1 MPAKRT
7 RVNALEIATTSK
19 RPRVAARHR
28 GTASQPVLVDTRPF
42 SPSPPPPPLSPR
54 QALVAAPQAPNFEAT
69 LRESRAEETIIP
81 PPEGSEHATV
91 AASGAASEAVDEGFV
106 WVEDKYDGF
115 NWSRYPKHC
124 KPPTSL
130 SNRASWVYSHGYR
143 IALRSNVA
151 KVTWICHYCY
161 KHKFTTVGR
170 GIHDVSQSPSAPARH
185 LGEDKKGHGLKPPS
199 KRTTVAPRKETLL
212 ERALQKGCSQAVA
225 NELTNFNIQE
235 FRLAAVTWLVENNL
249 PLSQFES
256 SSFRNMIQLASVEAE
271 RALWASHNSVSRY
284 VIRLYNYLLPKV
296 VASLSESMSKVH
308 ISFDGWTTK
317 GGKRGYLGIVAHYVD
332 SSGELRDLPIALPQL
347 TGAHTGE
354 AMAEVV
360 MAIFKQFEITV
371 GKLGY
376 FVLDNAHNNN
386 TTINTLALQMG
397 FSATERRLRCGP
409 HTLNLIGQMLLWG
422 EEKESYDNEETERVN
437 EAENMA
443 TWRGDGPLGV
453 LLAVI
458 NYIKTPQQYAL
469 FEKYQKLA
477 IRDQPVNAPTEQ
489 HKIKEPVKPV
499 VTRWNSYVSCFER
512 AVELQLAVNG
522 YANYHI
528 QKIETEDAYARSR
541 NNKLPAAP
549 DWMRS
554 DGINAHDWQ
563 VIAEYIDVLR
573 PLKQATKRLEGRG
586 KSGAFGAIAEVIPV
600 FEYLLG
606 VYEDR
611 LQSYEDVIH
620 DEHTESPE
628 DHLAINLRAA
638 LVKAREYYNKL
649 DLSPAYYAATILHP
663 RYKSYLDAAWADKPD
678 WLESSN
684 RKFQHLWAE
693 YKSLPKPRL
702 RPKVRHNDIDDAI
715 NSFIE
720 PAGLTENEEDEYE
733 AWKRSEPIASEG
745 VDPIKYWVGLRDR
758 YPSLSKFAI
767 DMLSI
772 PGSSCECERLF
783 SELGDLLE
791 PRRRS
796 ISPQLLAAIQC
807 DRRWIRAG
815 FGSGEVPVK
824 EAISDEEM
832 DAKYGVHNYTRK
844 NWVVPL
850 KQKGDAQKE
859 LRAWKIF
866 VEHQTDEKV
875 KAAGTDN
882 APELLQQVEEWRVTY
897 GVELQPTTIAS
908 SYQNGPAERN
918 IQPAEADMRAML
930 KDAGLPIE
938 FWDEAVEADAYLRNR
953 TSTGPTID
961 GKQVSPEE
969 AFTGR
974 TPSIDHIRV
983 WGSRCYS
990 YINPKTIPADQRH
1003 DKLVDRGRIGVF
1015 MGYSETT
1022 NKQFKFYSPEL
1033 GYTSRSSRISVDEY
1047 TPGGKVEL
1055 RLRNIPAGPQGTQ
1068 NIMPDRKPRGRPRK
1082 DLTPTQPAHAQPA
1095 PAEPTPAEPTPA
1107 QPTEQ
1112 AATEQ
1117 VEPPTAEEMEPPPAE
1132 QMDTSPAEQVELNPE
1147 PIERRRGRPRKLT
1160 TAPPTTVSRDERVP
1174 DLATEESE
1182 EPVQSLPEAP
1192 RYFTRGS
1199 KRKRAGEDT
1208 AEDERFRKIIKA
1220 MLAQEPVFL
1229 GKESSGTGLSR

>member
-1 MPAKRT
+1 MKNDDEPEKLSEEAERLIEILDIPTPQALIDIEDLLSPLQKQTYEENNSLTQNDRNDAET
-7 RVNALEIATTSK
+7 ATEKDIQFELGNLDKEFDNSATPESTIRVRHPDDSPTTPESMVSRRQNVPGGWGDQYQDYVPDRYQNNA
-19 RPRVAARHR
+19 PRRLNPEVGSQENVIEGHRRRHR
-28 GTASQPVLVDTRPF
+28 ANYSDHNHLSTNMTYYSTFLAAISQPETTKLFGELPKVRLYRDQLPPPPKRYRDVATHPFANEFQKAMNVEFDNFDTQPF

-91 AASGAASEAVDEGFV
+91 AASGAASEAVDEGF
-106 WVEDKYDGF
+106 
-115 NWSRYPKHC
+115 SRYPKHC

-170 GIHDVSQSPSAPARH
+170 GIHNVSQSPSAPARH
-185 LGEDKKGHGLKPPS
+185 LGEDKKVHGLKPPS

-586 KSGAFGAIAEVIPV
+586 KSGAFGAIAEVILV

-611 LQSYEDVIH
+611 LQSYEDVIY

-649 DLSPAYYAATILHP
+649 DLSPAYYAAIILHP

-832 DAKYGVHNYTRK
+832 DAKYGVHK
-844 NWVVPL
+844 
-850 KQKGDAQKE
+850 
-859 LRAWKIF
+859 
-866 VEHQTDEKV
+866 
-875 KAAGTDN
+875 
-882 APELLQQVEEWRVTY
+882 
-897 GVELQPTTIAS
+897 
-908 SYQNGPAERN
+908 
-918 IQPAEADMRAML
+918 
-930 KDAGLPIE
+930 
-938 FWDEAVEADAYLRNR
+938 WD
-953 TSTGPTID
+953 
-961 GKQVSPEE
+961 
-969 AFTGR
+969 
-974 TPSIDHIRV
+974 
-983 WGSRCYS
+983 
-990 YINPKTIPADQRH
+990 
-1003 DKLVDRGRIGVF
+1003 
-1015 MGYSETT
+1015 
-1022 NKQFKFYSPEL
+1022 
-1033 GYTSRSSRISVDEY
+1033 IS
-1047 TPGGKVEL
+1047 
-1055 RLRNIPAGPQGTQ
+1055 
-1068 NIMPDRKPRGRPRK
+1068 
-1082 DLTPTQPAHAQPA
+1082 
-1095 PAEPTPAEPTPA
+1095 
-1107 QPTEQ
+1107 
-1112 AATEQ
+1112 
-1117 VEPPTAEEMEPPPAE
+1117 
-1132 QMDTSPAEQVELNPE
+1132 
-1147 PIERRRGRPRKLT
+1147 
-1160 TAPPTTVSRDERVP
+1160 
-1174 DLATEESE
+1174 
-1182 EPVQSLPEAP
+1182 
-1192 RYFTRGS
+1192 
-1199 KRKRAGEDT
+1199 
-1208 AEDERFRKIIKA
+1208 
-1220 MLAQEPVFL
+1220 
-1229 GKESSGTGLSR
+1229 

>member
-19 RPRVAARHR
+19 RPRSILGHSHHLHLLHR
-28 GTASQPVLVDTRPF
+28 CRRVKLS
-42 SPSPPPPPLSPR
+42 SPR
-54 QALVAAPQAPNFEAT
+54 HKHQILKRPS
-69 LRESRAEETIIP
+69 ESRAPKTIIP

-106 WVEDKYDGF
+106 W
-115 NWSRYPKHC
+115 
-124 KPPTSL
+124 L
-130 SNRASWVYSHGYR
+130 SHRLAQQR
-143 IALRSNVA
+143 R

-317 GGKRGYLGIVAHYVD
+317 
-332 SSGELRDLPIALPQL
+332 LRDLPIALPQL

-458 NYIKTPQQYAL
+458 NYIKTPQQ
-469 FEKYQKLA
+469 
-477 IRDQPVNAPTEQ
+477 DQPVNAPTEQ

-528 QKIETEDAYARSR
+528 QKIETEDAPR
-541 NNKLPAAP
+541 
-549 DWMRS
+549 
-554 DGINAHDWQ
+554 Q
-563 VIAEYIDVLR
+563 
-573 PLKQATKRLEGRG
+573 KRC
-586 KSGAFGAIAEVIPV
+586 FGAIAEVIPV

-663 RYKSYLDAAWADKPD
+663 RYKATLTQQ
-678 WLESSN
+678 SSN

-832 DAKYGVHNYTRK
+832 DAKYGVHK
-844 NWVVPL
+844 
-850 KQKGDAQKE
+850 
-859 LRAWKIF
+859 
-866 VEHQTDEKV
+866 
-875 KAAGTDN
+875 
-882 APELLQQVEEWRVTY
+882 
-897 GVELQPTTIAS
+897 
-908 SYQNGPAERN
+908 
-918 IQPAEADMRAML
+918 
-930 KDAGLPIE
+930 
-938 FWDEAVEADAYLRNR
+938 WD
-953 TSTGPTID
+953 
-961 GKQVSPEE
+961 
-969 AFTGR
+969 
-974 TPSIDHIRV
+974 
-983 WGSRCYS
+983 
-990 YINPKTIPADQRH
+990 
-1003 DKLVDRGRIGVF
+1003 
-1015 MGYSETT
+1015 
-1022 NKQFKFYSPEL
+1022 
-1033 GYTSRSSRISVDEY
+1033 IS
-1047 TPGGKVEL
+1047 
-1055 RLRNIPAGPQGTQ
+1055 
-1068 NIMPDRKPRGRPRK
+1068 
-1082 DLTPTQPAHAQPA
+1082 
-1095 PAEPTPAEPTPA
+1095 
-1107 QPTEQ
+1107 
-1112 AATEQ
+1112 
-1117 VEPPTAEEMEPPPAE
+1117 
-1132 QMDTSPAEQVELNPE
+1132 
-1147 PIERRRGRPRKLT
+1147 
-1160 TAPPTTVSRDERVP
+1160 
-1174 DLATEESE
+1174 
-1182 EPVQSLPEAP
+1182 
-1192 RYFTRGS
+1192 
-1199 KRKRAGEDT
+1199 
-1208 AEDERFRKIIKA
+1208 
-1220 MLAQEPVFL
+1220 
-1229 GKESSGTGLSR
+1229 

>member
-1 MPAKRT
+1 MARTKPRPKVTVTGGKPAQKALASKARRQVAGKSTRKAPVAVKKKRNRYSAILT
-7 RVNALEIATTSK
+7 ISTSSTA
-19 RPRVAARHR
+19 VAASSSRR
-28 GTASQPVLVDTRPF
+28 RATSTK
-42 SPSPPPPPLSPR
+42 
-54 QALVAAPQAPNFEAT
+54 FEAT

-151 KVTWICHYCY
+151 KS
-161 KHKFTTVGR
+161 R
-170 GIHDVSQSPSAPARH
+170 GSATIAISTISISASTSSRRRQERSW
-185 LGEDKKGHGLKPPS
+185 LEAS

-317 GGKRGYLGIVAHYVD
+317 
-332 SSGELRDLPIALPQL
+332 LRDLPIALPQL

-528 QKIETEDAYARSR
+528 QKIETEDAPR
-541 NNKLPAAP
+541 
-549 DWMRS
+549 
-554 DGINAHDWQ
+554 Q
-563 VIAEYIDVLR
+563 
-573 PLKQATKRLEGRG
+573 KRC
-586 KSGAFGAIAEVIPV
+586 FGAIAEVIPV

-663 RYKSYLDAAWADKPD
+663 RYKATLTQ
-678 WLESSN
+678 L
-684 RKFQHLWAE
+684 
-693 YKSLPKPRL
+693 
-702 RPKVRHNDIDDAI
+702 RHNDIDDAI

-832 DAKYGVHNYTRK
+832 DAKYGVHK
-844 NWVVPL
+844 
-850 KQKGDAQKE
+850 
-859 LRAWKIF
+859 
-866 VEHQTDEKV
+866 
-875 KAAGTDN
+875 
-882 APELLQQVEEWRVTY
+882 
-897 GVELQPTTIAS
+897 
-908 SYQNGPAERN
+908 
-918 IQPAEADMRAML
+918 
-930 KDAGLPIE
+930 
-938 FWDEAVEADAYLRNR
+938 WD
-953 TSTGPTID
+953 
-961 GKQVSPEE
+961 
-969 AFTGR
+969 
-974 TPSIDHIRV
+974 
-983 WGSRCYS
+983 
-990 YINPKTIPADQRH
+990 
-1003 DKLVDRGRIGVF
+1003 
-1015 MGYSETT
+1015 
-1022 NKQFKFYSPEL
+1022 
-1033 GYTSRSSRISVDEY
+1033 IS
-1047 TPGGKVEL
+1047 
-1055 RLRNIPAGPQGTQ
+1055 
-1068 NIMPDRKPRGRPRK
+1068 
-1082 DLTPTQPAHAQPA
+1082 
-1095 PAEPTPAEPTPA
+1095 
-1107 QPTEQ
+1107 
-1112 AATEQ
+1112 
-1117 VEPPTAEEMEPPPAE
+1117 
-1132 QMDTSPAEQVELNPE
+1132 
-1147 PIERRRGRPRKLT
+1147 
-1160 TAPPTTVSRDERVP
+1160 
-1174 DLATEESE
+1174 
-1182 EPVQSLPEAP
+1182 
-1192 RYFTRGS
+1192 
-1199 KRKRAGEDT
+1199 
-1208 AEDERFRKIIKA
+1208 
-1220 MLAQEPVFL
+1220 
-1229 GKESSGTGLSR
+1229 

>member
-130 SNRASWVYSHGYR
+130 SNRASWVYSHSYR
-143 IALRSNVA
+143 IALRSN
-151 KVTWICHYCY
+151 
-161 KHKFTTVGR
+161 FTTVGR

-458 NYIKTPQQYAL
+458 NYIKTPQQ
-469 FEKYQKLA
+469 
-477 IRDQPVNAPTEQ
+477 DQPVNAPTEQ

-528 QKIETEDAYARSR
+528 QKIETEDAPR
-541 NNKLPAAP
+541 
-549 DWMRS
+549 
-554 DGINAHDWQ
+554 Q
-563 VIAEYIDVLR
+563 
-573 PLKQATKRLEGRG
+573 KRC
-586 KSGAFGAIAEVIPV
+586 FGAIAEVIPV

-663 RYKSYLDAAWADKPD
+663 RYKATLTQ
-678 WLESSN
+678 L
-684 RKFQHLWAE
+684 
-693 YKSLPKPRL
+693 
-702 RPKVRHNDIDDAI
+702 RHNDIDDAI

-832 DAKYGVHNYTRK
+832 DAKYGVHK
-844 NWVVPL
+844 
-850 KQKGDAQKE
+850 
-859 LRAWKIF
+859 
-866 VEHQTDEKV
+866 
-875 KAAGTDN
+875 
-882 APELLQQVEEWRVTY
+882 
-897 GVELQPTTIAS
+897 
-908 SYQNGPAERN
+908 
-918 IQPAEADMRAML
+918 
-930 KDAGLPIE
+930 
-938 FWDEAVEADAYLRNR
+938 WD
-953 TSTGPTID
+953 
-961 GKQVSPEE
+961 
-969 AFTGR
+969 
-974 TPSIDHIRV
+974 
-983 WGSRCYS
+983 
-990 YINPKTIPADQRH
+990 
-1003 DKLVDRGRIGVF
+1003 
-1015 MGYSETT
+1015 
-1022 NKQFKFYSPEL
+1022 
-1033 GYTSRSSRISVDEY
+1033 IS
-1047 TPGGKVEL
+1047 
-1055 RLRNIPAGPQGTQ
+1055 
-1068 NIMPDRKPRGRPRK
+1068 
-1082 DLTPTQPAHAQPA
+1082 
-1095 PAEPTPAEPTPA
+1095 
-1107 QPTEQ
+1107 
-1112 AATEQ
+1112 
-1117 VEPPTAEEMEPPPAE
+1117 
-1132 QMDTSPAEQVELNPE
+1132 
-1147 PIERRRGRPRKLT
+1147 
-1160 TAPPTTVSRDERVP
+1160 
-1174 DLATEESE
+1174 
-1182 EPVQSLPEAP
+1182 
-1192 RYFTRGS
+1192 
-1199 KRKRAGEDT
+1199 
-1208 AEDERFRKIIKA
+1208 
-1220 MLAQEPVFL
+1220 
-1229 GKESSGTGLSR
+1229 

>member
-42 SPSPPPPPLSPR
+42 SPSPPPPPLD
-54 QALVAAPQAPNFEAT
+54 

-143 IALRSNVA
+143 IALRSN
-151 KVTWICHYCY
+151 
-161 KHKFTTVGR
+161 FTTVGR

-271 RALWASHNSVSRY
+271 RALWASYNSVSRY
-284 VIRLYNYLLPKV
+284 VIRLYNYLLLKV

-317 GGKRGYLGIVAHYVD
+317 
-332 SSGELRDLPIALPQL
+332 LRDLPIALPQL

-443 TWRGDGPLGV
+443 TWRGDGPLECFSR
-453 LLAVI
+453 LSTTSKHH
-458 NYIKTPQQYAL
+458 NK
-469 FEKYQKLA
+469 
-477 IRDQPVNAPTEQ
+477 Q

-663 RYKSYLDAAWADKPD
+663 RYKAT
-678 WLESSN
+678 
-684 RKFQHLWAE
+684 
-693 YKSLPKPRL
+693 
-702 RPKVRHNDIDDAI
+702 
-715 NSFIE
+715 
-720 PAGLTENEEDEYE
+720 LT
-733 AWKRSEPIASEG
+733 
-745 VDPIKYWVGLRDR
+745 
-758 YPSLSKFAI
+758 
-767 DMLSI
+767 
-772 PGSSCECERLF
+772 
-783 SELGDLLE
+783 
-791 PRRRS
+791 
-796 ISPQLLAAIQC
+796 Q
-807 DRRWIRAG
+807 
-815 FGSGEVPVK
+815 
-824 EAISDEEM
+824 
-832 DAKYGVHNYTRK
+832 
-844 NWVVPL
+844 
-850 KQKGDAQKE
+850 
-859 LRAWKIF
+859 
-866 VEHQTDEKV
+866 
-875 KAAGTDN
+875 
-882 APELLQQVEEWRVTY
+882 
-897 GVELQPTTIAS
+897 
-908 SYQNGPAERN
+908 
-918 IQPAEADMRAML
+918 
-930 KDAGLPIE
+930 
-938 FWDEAVEADAYLRNR
+938 
-953 TSTGPTID
+953 
-961 GKQVSPEE
+961 
-969 AFTGR
+969 
-974 TPSIDHIRV
+974 
-983 WGSRCYS
+983 
-990 YINPKTIPADQRH
+990 
-1003 DKLVDRGRIGVF
+1003 RGRI
-1015 MGYSETT
+1015 
-1022 NKQFKFYSPEL
+1022 
-1033 GYTSRSSRISVDEY
+1033 
-1047 TPGGKVEL
+1047 
-1055 RLRNIPAGPQGTQ
+1055 
-1068 NIMPDRKPRGRPRK
+1068 
-1082 DLTPTQPAHAQPA
+1082 
-1095 PAEPTPAEPTPA
+1095 
-1107 QPTEQ
+1107 
-1112 AATEQ
+1112 
-1117 VEPPTAEEMEPPPAE
+1117 
-1132 QMDTSPAEQVELNPE
+1132 
-1147 PIERRRGRPRKLT
+1147 
-1160 TAPPTTVSRDERVP
+1160 
-1174 DLATEESE
+1174 
-1182 EPVQSLPEAP
+1182 SLI
-1192 RYFTRGS
+1192 G
-1199 KRKRAGEDT
+1199 
-1208 AEDERFRKIIKA
+1208 
-1220 MLAQEPVFL
+1220 
-1229 GKESSGTGLSR
+1229 

>member
-28 GTASQPVLVDTRPF
+28 GTASQPVLVDTQPF

-91 AASGAASEAVDEGFV
+91 AASGAASEAVDE
-106 WVEDKYDGF
+106 E
-115 NWSRYPKHC
+115 SLPKALQAAHITFEPS
-124 KPPTSL
+124 KLGIQPWL
-130 SNRASWVYSHGYR
+130 SHRLAQQR
-143 IALRSNVA
+143 R

-170 GIHDVSQSPSAPARH
+170 GIHNVSQSPSAPARH
-185 LGEDKKGHGLKPPS
+185 LGEDKKVHGLKPPS

-317 GGKRGYLGIVAHYVD
+317 
-332 SSGELRDLPIALPQL
+332 LRDLPIALPQL

-386 TTINTLALQMG
+386 TTINTLALPMG

-458 NYIKTPQQYAL
+458 NYIKTPQQ
-469 FEKYQKLA
+469 
-477 IRDQPVNAPTEQ
+477 DQPVNAPTEQ

-528 QKIETEDAYARSR
+528 QKIETEDA
-541 NNKLPAAP
+541 
-549 DWMRS
+549 
-554 DGINAHDWQ
+554 
-563 VIAEYIDVLR
+563 

-586 KSGAFGAIAEVIPV
+586 KSGAFGAIAEVILV

-611 LQSYEDVIH
+611 LQSYEDVIY

-649 DLSPAYYAATILHP
+649 DLSPAYYAAIILHP

-684 RKFQHLWAE
+684 RKFQHL
-693 YKSLPKPRL
+693 
-702 RPKVRHNDIDDAI
+702 HNDIDDAI

-832 DAKYGVHNYTRK
+832 DAKYGVHK
-844 NWVVPL
+844 
-850 KQKGDAQKE
+850 
-859 LRAWKIF
+859 
-866 VEHQTDEKV
+866 
-875 KAAGTDN
+875 
-882 APELLQQVEEWRVTY
+882 
-897 GVELQPTTIAS
+897 
-908 SYQNGPAERN
+908 
-918 IQPAEADMRAML
+918 
-930 KDAGLPIE
+930 
-938 FWDEAVEADAYLRNR
+938 WD
-953 TSTGPTID
+953 
-961 GKQVSPEE
+961 
-969 AFTGR
+969 
-974 TPSIDHIRV
+974 
-983 WGSRCYS
+983 
-990 YINPKTIPADQRH
+990 
-1003 DKLVDRGRIGVF
+1003 
-1015 MGYSETT
+1015 
-1022 NKQFKFYSPEL
+1022 
-1033 GYTSRSSRISVDEY
+1033 IS
-1047 TPGGKVEL
+1047 
-1055 RLRNIPAGPQGTQ
+1055 
-1068 NIMPDRKPRGRPRK
+1068 
-1082 DLTPTQPAHAQPA
+1082 
-1095 PAEPTPAEPTPA
+1095 
-1107 QPTEQ
+1107 
-1112 AATEQ
+1112 
-1117 VEPPTAEEMEPPPAE
+1117 
-1132 QMDTSPAEQVELNPE
+1132 
-1147 PIERRRGRPRKLT
+1147 
-1160 TAPPTTVSRDERVP
+1160 
-1174 DLATEESE
+1174 
-1182 EPVQSLPEAP
+1182 
-1192 RYFTRGS
+1192 
-1199 KRKRAGEDT
+1199 
-1208 AEDERFRKIIKA
+1208 
-1220 MLAQEPVFL
+1220 
-1229 GKESSGTGLSR
+1229 

>member
-106 WVEDKYDGF
+106 W
-115 NWSRYPKHC
+115 SLPKALQAAHITFEPS
-124 KPPTSL
+124 KLGIQPWL
-130 SNRASWVYSHGYR
+130 SHRLAQQR
-143 IALRSNVA
+143 R

-185 LGEDKKGHGLKPPS
+185 LGEDKKGHGLKPQVSALPS
-199 KRTTVAPRKETLL
+199 LLGKKLSSNAPFRRAALRLLPTSLPTSIYKSLGLRPSPGSSKTT
-212 ERALQKGCSQAVA
+212 SH
-225 NELTNFNIQE
+225 
-235 FRLAAVTWLVENNL
+235 
-249 PLSQFES
+249 SQFES

-317 GGKRGYLGIVAHYVD
+317 
-332 SSGELRDLPIALPQL
+332 LRDLPIALPQL

-458 NYIKTPQQYAL
+458 NYIKTPQQ
-469 FEKYQKLA
+469 
-477 IRDQPVNAPTEQ
+477 DQPVNAPTEQ

-528 QKIETEDAYARSR
+528 QKIETEDAPR
-541 NNKLPAAP
+541 
-549 DWMRS
+549 
-554 DGINAHDWQ
+554 Q
-563 VIAEYIDVLR
+563 
-573 PLKQATKRLEGRG
+573 KRC
-586 KSGAFGAIAEVIPV
+586 FGAIAEVIPV

-663 RYKSYLDAAWADKPD
+663 RYKATLTQ
-678 WLESSN
+678 L
-684 RKFQHLWAE
+684 
-693 YKSLPKPRL
+693 
-702 RPKVRHNDIDDAI
+702 RHNDIDDAI

-832 DAKYGVHNYTRK
+832 DAKYGVHK
-844 NWVVPL
+844 
-850 KQKGDAQKE
+850 
-859 LRAWKIF
+859 
-866 VEHQTDEKV
+866 
-875 KAAGTDN
+875 
-882 APELLQQVEEWRVTY
+882 
-897 GVELQPTTIAS
+897 
-908 SYQNGPAERN
+908 
-918 IQPAEADMRAML
+918 
-930 KDAGLPIE
+930 
-938 FWDEAVEADAYLRNR
+938 WD
-953 TSTGPTID
+953 
-961 GKQVSPEE
+961 
-969 AFTGR
+969 
-974 TPSIDHIRV
+974 
-983 WGSRCYS
+983 
-990 YINPKTIPADQRH
+990 
-1003 DKLVDRGRIGVF
+1003 
-1015 MGYSETT
+1015 
-1022 NKQFKFYSPEL
+1022 
-1033 GYTSRSSRISVDEY
+1033 IS
-1047 TPGGKVEL
+1047 
-1055 RLRNIPAGPQGTQ
+1055 
-1068 NIMPDRKPRGRPRK
+1068 
-1082 DLTPTQPAHAQPA
+1082 
-1095 PAEPTPAEPTPA
+1095 
-1107 QPTEQ
+1107 
-1112 AATEQ
+1112 
-1117 VEPPTAEEMEPPPAE
+1117 
-1132 QMDTSPAEQVELNPE
+1132 
-1147 PIERRRGRPRKLT
+1147 
-1160 TAPPTTVSRDERVP
+1160 
-1174 DLATEESE
+1174 
-1182 EPVQSLPEAP
+1182 
-1192 RYFTRGS
+1192 
-1199 KRKRAGEDT
+1199 
-1208 AEDERFRKIIKA
+1208 
-1220 MLAQEPVFL
+1220 
-1229 GKESSGTGLSR
+1229 

>member
-28 GTASQPVLVDTRPF
+28 GTASQPVLVDTQPF

-91 AASGAASEAVDEGFV
+91 AASGAASEAVDEGF
-106 WVEDKYDGF
+106 
-115 NWSRYPKHC
+115 SRYPKHC

-170 GIHDVSQSPSAPARH
+170 GIHNVSQSPSAPARH
-185 LGEDKKGHGLKPPS
+185 LGEDKKVHGLKPPS

-586 KSGAFGAIAEVIPV
+586 KSGAFGAIAEVILV

-611 LQSYEDVIH
+611 LQSYEDVIY

-649 DLSPAYYAATILHP
+649 DLSPAYYAAIILHP

-832 DAKYGVHNYTRK
+832 DAKYGVHK
-844 NWVVPL
+844 
-850 KQKGDAQKE
+850 
-859 LRAWKIF
+859 
-866 VEHQTDEKV
+866 
-875 KAAGTDN
+875 
-882 APELLQQVEEWRVTY
+882 
-897 GVELQPTTIAS
+897 
-908 SYQNGPAERN
+908 
-918 IQPAEADMRAML
+918 
-930 KDAGLPIE
+930 
-938 FWDEAVEADAYLRNR
+938 WD
-953 TSTGPTID
+953 
-961 GKQVSPEE
+961 
-969 AFTGR
+969 
-974 TPSIDHIRV
+974 
-983 WGSRCYS
+983 
-990 YINPKTIPADQRH
+990 
-1003 DKLVDRGRIGVF
+1003 
-1015 MGYSETT
+1015 
-1022 NKQFKFYSPEL
+1022 
-1033 GYTSRSSRISVDEY
+1033 IS
-1047 TPGGKVEL
+1047 
-1055 RLRNIPAGPQGTQ
+1055 
-1068 NIMPDRKPRGRPRK
+1068 
-1082 DLTPTQPAHAQPA
+1082 
-1095 PAEPTPAEPTPA
+1095 
-1107 QPTEQ
+1107 
-1112 AATEQ
+1112 
-1117 VEPPTAEEMEPPPAE
+1117 
-1132 QMDTSPAEQVELNPE
+1132 
-1147 PIERRRGRPRKLT
+1147 
-1160 TAPPTTVSRDERVP
+1160 
-1174 DLATEESE
+1174 
-1182 EPVQSLPEAP
+1182 
-1192 RYFTRGS
+1192 
-1199 KRKRAGEDT
+1199 
-1208 AEDERFRKIIKA
+1208 
-1220 MLAQEPVFL
+1220 
-1229 GKESSGTGLSR
+1229 

>member
-7 RVNALEIATTSK
+7 CVNALEIATTSK

-28 GTASQPVLVDTRPF
+28 GTASQPVLVDTQPF

-81 PPEGSEHATV
+81 PPKGSEHATV
-91 AASGAASEAVDEGFV
+91 AASGAASEAVDKGF
-106 WVEDKYDGF
+106 
-115 NWSRYPKHC
+115 SRYPKHC

-170 GIHDVSQSPSAPARH
+170 GIHNVSQSPSAPARH
-185 LGEDKKGHGLKPPS
+185 LGEDKKVHGLKPP
-199 KRTTVAPRKETLL
+199 T
-212 ERALQKGCSQAVA
+212 
-225 NELTNFNIQE
+225 
-235 FRLAAVTWLVENNL
+235 
-249 PLSQFES
+249 
-256 SSFRNMIQLASVEAE
+256 SVEAE
-271 RALWASHNSVSRY
+271 RALWASYNSVSRY
-284 VIRLYNYLLPKV
+284 VIRLYNYLLLKV
-296 VASLSESMSKVH
+296 IASLSESMSKVYV
-308 ISFDGWTTK
+308 SFDGWTTK

-347 TGAHTGE
+347 TGAYTGE

-386 TTINTLALQMG
+386 TTINTLALQIG

-409 HTLNLIGQMLLWG
+409 YTLNLIGQMLLWG

-453 LLAVI
+453 LVAVI

-489 HKIKEPVKPV
+489 HKIKEPVKLV
-499 VTRWNSYVSCFER
+499 VTRYNSYVSCFKR
-512 AVELQLAVNG
+512 A
-522 YANYHI
+522 
-528 QKIETEDAYARSR
+528 KIETEDAYARSR

-549 DWMRS
+549 DWMSS

-586 KSGAFGAIAEVIPV
+586 KSGAFGAIAEVILV

-611 LQSYEDVIH
+611 LQSYEDVIY

-649 DLSPAYYAATILHP
+649 DLSPAYYAAIILHP

-702 RPKVRHNDIDDAI
+702 RSKVRHNDIEDAI
-715 NSFIE
+715 NSFIK

-733 AWKRSEPIASEG
+733 A
-745 VDPIKYWVGLRDR
+745 
-758 YPSLSKFAI
+758 
-767 DMLSI
+767 
-772 PGSSCECERLF
+772 
-783 SELGDLLE
+783 
-791 PRRRS
+791 
-796 ISPQLLAAIQC
+796 
-807 DRRWIRAG
+807 
-815 FGSGEVPVK
+815 
-824 EAISDEEM
+824 
-832 DAKYGVHNYTRK
+832 
-844 NWVVPL
+844 
-850 KQKGDAQKE
+850 
-859 LRAWKIF
+859 
-866 VEHQTDEKV
+866 
-875 KAAGTDN
+875 
-882 APELLQQVEEWRVTY
+882 
-897 GVELQPTTIAS
+897 
-908 SYQNGPAERN
+908 
-918 IQPAEADMRAML
+918 
-930 KDAGLPIE
+930 
-938 FWDEAVEADAYLRNR
+938 
-953 TSTGPTID
+953 
-961 GKQVSPEE
+961 
-969 AFTGR
+969 
-974 TPSIDHIRV
+974 
-983 WGSRCYS
+983 
-990 YINPKTIPADQRH
+990 
-1003 DKLVDRGRIGVF
+1003 
-1015 MGYSETT
+1015 
-1022 NKQFKFYSPEL
+1022 
-1033 GYTSRSSRISVDEY
+1033 
-1047 TPGGKVEL
+1047 
-1055 RLRNIPAGPQGTQ
+1055 
-1068 NIMPDRKPRGRPRK
+1068 
-1082 DLTPTQPAHAQPA
+1082 
-1095 PAEPTPAEPTPA
+1095 
-1107 QPTEQ
+1107 
-1112 AATEQ
+1112 
-1117 VEPPTAEEMEPPPAE
+1117 
-1132 QMDTSPAEQVELNPE
+1132 
-1147 PIERRRGRPRKLT
+1147 
-1160 TAPPTTVSRDERVP
+1160 
-1174 DLATEESE
+1174 
-1182 EPVQSLPEAP
+1182 
-1192 RYFTRGS
+1192 
-1199 KRKRAGEDT
+1199 
-1208 AEDERFRKIIKA
+1208 
-1220 MLAQEPVFL
+1220 
-1229 GKESSGTGLSR
+1229 

>member
-684 RKFQHLWAE
+684 RKFQHL
-693 YKSLPKPRL
+693 
-702 RPKVRHNDIDDAI
+702 HNDIDDAI

-832 DAKYGVHNYTRK
+832 DAKYGVHK
-844 NWVVPL
+844 
-850 KQKGDAQKE
+850 
-859 LRAWKIF
+859 
-866 VEHQTDEKV
+866 
-875 KAAGTDN
+875 
-882 APELLQQVEEWRVTY
+882 
-897 GVELQPTTIAS
+897 
-908 SYQNGPAERN
+908 
-918 IQPAEADMRAML
+918 
-930 KDAGLPIE
+930 
-938 FWDEAVEADAYLRNR
+938 WD
-953 TSTGPTID
+953 
-961 GKQVSPEE
+961 
-969 AFTGR
+969 
-974 TPSIDHIRV
+974 
-983 WGSRCYS
+983 
-990 YINPKTIPADQRH
+990 
-1003 DKLVDRGRIGVF
+1003 
-1015 MGYSETT
+1015 
-1022 NKQFKFYSPEL
+1022 
-1033 GYTSRSSRISVDEY
+1033 IS
-1047 TPGGKVEL
+1047 
-1055 RLRNIPAGPQGTQ
+1055 
-1068 NIMPDRKPRGRPRK
+1068 
-1082 DLTPTQPAHAQPA
+1082 
-1095 PAEPTPAEPTPA
+1095 
-1107 QPTEQ
+1107 
-1112 AATEQ
+1112 
-1117 VEPPTAEEMEPPPAE
+1117 
-1132 QMDTSPAEQVELNPE
+1132 
-1147 PIERRRGRPRKLT
+1147 
-1160 TAPPTTVSRDERVP
+1160 
-1174 DLATEESE
+1174 
-1182 EPVQSLPEAP
+1182 
-1192 RYFTRGS
+1192 
-1199 KRKRAGEDT
+1199 
-1208 AEDERFRKIIKA
+1208 
-1220 MLAQEPVFL
+1220 
-1229 GKESSGTGLSR
+1229 

>member
-115 NWSRYPKHC
+115 NGLGIQPW
-124 KPPTSL
+124 L
-130 SNRASWVYSHGYR
+130 SHRLAQQR
-143 IALRSNVA
+143 R

-317 GGKRGYLGIVAHYVD
+317 
-332 SSGELRDLPIALPQL
+332 LRDLPIALPQL

-528 QKIETEDAYARSR
+528 QKIETEDA
-541 NNKLPAAP
+541 
-549 DWMRS
+549 
-554 DGINAHDWQ
+554 
-563 VIAEYIDVLR
+563 

-586 KSGAFGAIAEVIPV
+586 KSGALEQS
-600 FEYLLG
+600 L
-606 VYEDR
+606 
-611 LQSYEDVIH
+611 SYEDVIH

-663 RYKSYLDAAWADKPD
+663 RYKATLTQQ
-678 WLESSN
+678 SSN
-684 RKFQHLWAE
+684 RKFQHLWAGTKLTE
-693 YKSLPKPRL
+693 AALT
-702 RPKVRHNDIDDAI
+702 PKVRHNDIDDAI

-832 DAKYGVHNYTRK
+832 DAKYGVHK
-844 NWVVPL
+844 
-850 KQKGDAQKE
+850 
-859 LRAWKIF
+859 
-866 VEHQTDEKV
+866 
-875 KAAGTDN
+875 
-882 APELLQQVEEWRVTY
+882 
-897 GVELQPTTIAS
+897 
-908 SYQNGPAERN
+908 
-918 IQPAEADMRAML
+918 
-930 KDAGLPIE
+930 
-938 FWDEAVEADAYLRNR
+938 WD
-953 TSTGPTID
+953 
-961 GKQVSPEE
+961 
-969 AFTGR
+969 
-974 TPSIDHIRV
+974 
-983 WGSRCYS
+983 
-990 YINPKTIPADQRH
+990 
-1003 DKLVDRGRIGVF
+1003 
-1015 MGYSETT
+1015 
-1022 NKQFKFYSPEL
+1022 
-1033 GYTSRSSRISVDEY
+1033 IS
-1047 TPGGKVEL
+1047 
-1055 RLRNIPAGPQGTQ
+1055 
-1068 NIMPDRKPRGRPRK
+1068 
-1082 DLTPTQPAHAQPA
+1082 
-1095 PAEPTPAEPTPA
+1095 
-1107 QPTEQ
+1107 
-1112 AATEQ
+1112 
-1117 VEPPTAEEMEPPPAE
+1117 
-1132 QMDTSPAEQVELNPE
+1132 
-1147 PIERRRGRPRKLT
+1147 
-1160 TAPPTTVSRDERVP
+1160 
-1174 DLATEESE
+1174 
-1182 EPVQSLPEAP
+1182 
-1192 RYFTRGS
+1192 
-1199 KRKRAGEDT
+1199 
-1208 AEDERFRKIIKA
+1208 
-1220 MLAQEPVFL
+1220 
-1229 GKESSGTGLSR
+1229 

>member
-151 KVTWICHYCY
+151 KS
-161 KHKFTTVGR
+161 R
-170 GIHDVSQSPSAPARH
+170 GSATIAISTSSLLLR
-185 LGEDKKGHGLKPPS
+185 

-317 GGKRGYLGIVAHYVD
+317 
-332 SSGELRDLPIALPQL
+332 LRDLPIALPQL

-458 NYIKTPQQYAL
+458 NYIKTPQQ
-469 FEKYQKLA
+469 
-477 IRDQPVNAPTEQ
+477 DQPVNAPTEQ

-528 QKIETEDAYARSR
+528 QKIETEDAY
-541 NNKLPAAP
+541 
-549 DWMRS
+549 
-554 DGINAHDWQ
+554 
-563 VIAEYIDVLR
+563 
-573 PLKQATKRLEGRG
+573 
-586 KSGAFGAIAEVIPV
+586 
-600 FEYLLG
+600 
-606 VYEDR
+606 
-611 LQSYEDVIH
+611 EDVIH

-663 RYKSYLDAAWADKPD
+663 RYKATLTQ
-678 WLESSN
+678 L
-684 RKFQHLWAE
+684 
-693 YKSLPKPRL
+693 
-702 RPKVRHNDIDDAI
+702 RHNDIDDAI

-772 PGSSCECERLF
+772 PGSA
-783 SELGDLLE
+783 LGDLLE

-832 DAKYGVHNYTRK
+832 DAKYGVHK
-844 NWVVPL
+844 
-850 KQKGDAQKE
+850 
-859 LRAWKIF
+859 
-866 VEHQTDEKV
+866 
-875 KAAGTDN
+875 
-882 APELLQQVEEWRVTY
+882 
-897 GVELQPTTIAS
+897 
-908 SYQNGPAERN
+908 
-918 IQPAEADMRAML
+918 
-930 KDAGLPIE
+930 
-938 FWDEAVEADAYLRNR
+938 WD
-953 TSTGPTID
+953 
-961 GKQVSPEE
+961 
-969 AFTGR
+969 
-974 TPSIDHIRV
+974 
-983 WGSRCYS
+983 
-990 YINPKTIPADQRH
+990 
-1003 DKLVDRGRIGVF
+1003 
-1015 MGYSETT
+1015 
-1022 NKQFKFYSPEL
+1022 
-1033 GYTSRSSRISVDEY
+1033 IS
-1047 TPGGKVEL
+1047 
-1055 RLRNIPAGPQGTQ
+1055 
-1068 NIMPDRKPRGRPRK
+1068 
-1082 DLTPTQPAHAQPA
+1082 
-1095 PAEPTPAEPTPA
+1095 
-1107 QPTEQ
+1107 
-1112 AATEQ
+1112 
-1117 VEPPTAEEMEPPPAE
+1117 
-1132 QMDTSPAEQVELNPE
+1132 
-1147 PIERRRGRPRKLT
+1147 
-1160 TAPPTTVSRDERVP
+1160 
-1174 DLATEESE
+1174 
-1182 EPVQSLPEAP
+1182 
-1192 RYFTRGS
+1192 
-1199 KRKRAGEDT
+1199 
-1208 AEDERFRKIIKA
+1208 
-1220 MLAQEPVFL
+1220 
-1229 GKESSGTGLSR
+1229 

>member
-115 NWSRYPKHC
+115 NGVATQSTASRPHHFRTEQAGYTAMAIASPC
-124 KPPTSL
+124 AATSQI
-130 SNRASWVYSHGYR
+130 SISASTSSR
-143 IALRSNVA
+143 RRQERSWLEA
-151 KVTWICHYCY
+151 
-161 KHKFTTVGR
+161 
-170 GIHDVSQSPSAPARH
+170 S
-185 LGEDKKGHGLKPPS
+185 S

-317 GGKRGYLGIVAHYVD
+317 
-332 SSGELRDLPIALPQL
+332 LRDLPIALPQL

-458 NYIKTPQQYAL
+458 NYIKTPQQ
-469 FEKYQKLA
+469 
-477 IRDQPVNAPTEQ
+477 DQPVNAPTEQ

-528 QKIETEDAYARSR
+528 QKIETEDAPR
-541 NNKLPAAP
+541 
-549 DWMRS
+549 
-554 DGINAHDWQ
+554 Q
-563 VIAEYIDVLR
+563 
-573 PLKQATKRLEGRG
+573 KRC
-586 KSGAFGAIAEVIPV
+586 FGAIAEVIPV

-663 RYKSYLDAAWADKPD
+663 RYKATLTQQ
-678 WLESSN
+678 SSN

-733 AWKRSEPIASEG
+733 AWKRSEPDSATINRIGMIDSYLVCSEPIASEG

-832 DAKYGVHNYTRK
+832 DAKYGVHNLITLDAK
-844 NWVVPL
+844 PL
-850 KQKGDAQKE
+850 AQRDTQ
-859 LRAWKIF
+859 LIVSN
-866 VEHQTDEKV
+866 VERMTDEQV
-875 KAAGTDN
+875 AAAVTASKSCTVGRAQLPLYPGVPNPSYDTGSQQLNIFPIPESIPNKLTLTNYCSYEVFYVYEIPGASAETGCLSAGGTVPVDLVSTVDPIGPVFKMSKESN
-882 APELLQQVEEWRVTY
+882 LSKSVNVEYSSGSFGMYNLSLIPCLGVVDGKPDADTSACVGFEAGLQLSQPGGMAFQCAANTWCDDQAYFY
-897 GVELQPTTIAS
+897 GV
-908 SYQNGPAERN
+908 SY
-918 IQPAEADMRAML
+918 
-930 KDAGLPIE
+930 
-938 FWDEAVEADAYLRNR
+938 
-953 TSTGPTID
+953 
-961 GKQVSPEE
+961 PE
-969 AFTGR
+969 
-974 TPSIDHIRV
+974 I
-983 WGSRCYS
+983 
-990 YINPKTIPADQRH
+990 
-1003 DKLVDRGRIGVF
+1003 L
-1015 MGYSETT
+1015 
-1022 NKQFKFYSPEL
+1022 
-1033 GYTSRSSRISVDEY
+1033 
-1047 TPGGKVEL
+1047 
-1055 RLRNIPAGPQGTQ
+1055 
-1068 NIMPDRKPRGRPRK
+1068 
-1082 DLTPTQPAHAQPA
+1082 
-1095 PAEPTPAEPTPA
+1095 
-1107 QPTEQ
+1107 
-1112 AATEQ
+1112 
-1117 VEPPTAEEMEPPPAE
+1117 
-1132 QMDTSPAEQVELNPE
+1132 
-1147 PIERRRGRPRKLT
+1147 
-1160 TAPPTTVSRDERVP
+1160 
-1174 DLATEESE
+1174 
-1182 EPVQSLPEAP
+1182 
-1192 RYFTRGS
+1192 
-1199 KRKRAGEDT
+1199 
-1208 AEDERFRKIIKA
+1208 
-1220 MLAQEPVFL
+1220 
-1229 GKESSGTGLSR
+1229 

>member
-832 DAKYGVHNYTRK
+832 DAKYGVHNGDDWLKIESIVRRTVKDQSSKDVKKLRRSLHHISAQNSILRGEIRGLKEALLVKKRHQKKSYTLQLNNPEEYHGGAVFWSPRK
-844 NWVVPL
+844 VR
-850 KQKGDAQKE
+850 QARD
-859 LRAWKIF
+859 
-866 VEHQTDEKV
+866 
-875 KAAGTDN
+875 
-882 APELLQQVEEWRVTY
+882 
-897 GVELQPTTIAS
+897 
-908 SYQNGPAERN
+908 
-918 IQPAEADMRAML
+918 
-930 KDAGLPIE
+930 
-938 FWDEAVEADAYLRNR
+938 DEAVRRQQQQELQLQKAERSHLKEQARLYRLQQANERRVERERLKEVREKERAAKAAEKERQKAARDAEKAIQLSQKGKRKASQSSSQEQKRQKRSVVVPSHVEAEVAAPAVPTR
-953 TSTGPTID
+953 TTRH
-961 GKQVSPEE
+961 
-969 AFTGR
+969 GR
-974 TPSIDHIRV
+974 T
-983 WGSRCYS
+983 
-990 YINPKTIPADQRH
+990 T
-1003 DKLVDRGRIGVF
+1003 KL
-1015 MGYSETT
+1015 
-1022 NKQFKFYSPEL
+1022 
-1033 GYTSRSSRISVDEY
+1033 
-1047 TPGGKVEL
+1047 PGKY
-1055 RLRNIPAGPQGTQ
+1055 
-1068 NIMPDRKPRGRPRK
+1068 K
-1082 DLTPTQPAHAQPA
+1082 
-1095 PAEPTPAEPTPA
+1095 
-1107 QPTEQ
+1107 
-1112 AATEQ
+1112 
-1117 VEPPTAEEMEPPPAE
+1117 
-1132 QMDTSPAEQVELNPE
+1132 
-1147 PIERRRGRPRKLT
+1147 
-1160 TAPPTTVSRDERVP
+1160 
-1174 DLATEESE
+1174 
-1182 EPVQSLPEAP
+1182 
-1192 RYFTRGS
+1192 
-1199 KRKRAGEDT
+1199 
-1208 AEDERFRKIIKA
+1208 
-1220 MLAQEPVFL
+1220 
-1229 GKESSGTGLSR
+1229 

>member
-42 SPSPPPPPLSPR
+42 SPSPPPPPLD
-54 QALVAAPQAPNFEAT
+54 

-151 KVTWICHYCY
+151 KS
-161 KHKFTTVGR
+161 R
-170 GIHDVSQSPSAPARH
+170 GSATIAISTSS
-185 LGEDKKGHGLKPPS
+185 LLLA
-199 KRTTVAPRKETLL
+199 VAYMTSRSLHQRQHVISEKTRK
-212 ERALQKGCSQAVA
+212 KGCSQAVA

-271 RALWASHNSVSRY
+271 RALWASYNSVSRY
-284 VIRLYNYLLPKV
+284 VIRLYNYLLLKV

-308 ISFDGWTTK
+308 ISFDGWTK

-528 QKIETEDAYARSR
+528 QKIETEDA
-541 NNKLPAAP
+541 
-549 DWMRS
+549 
-554 DGINAHDWQ
+554 
-563 VIAEYIDVLR
+563 

-586 KSGAFGAIAEVIPV
+586 KA
-600 FEYLLG
+600 
-606 VYEDR
+606 DR

-663 RYKSYLDAAWADKPD
+663 RYKATLTQ
-678 WLESSN
+678 L
-684 RKFQHLWAE
+684 
-693 YKSLPKPRL
+693 
-702 RPKVRHNDIDDAI
+702 RHNDIDDAI

-832 DAKYGVHNYTRK
+832 DAKYGVHK
-844 NWVVPL
+844 
-850 KQKGDAQKE
+850 
-859 LRAWKIF
+859 
-866 VEHQTDEKV
+866 
-875 KAAGTDN
+875 
-882 APELLQQVEEWRVTY
+882 
-897 GVELQPTTIAS
+897 
-908 SYQNGPAERN
+908 
-918 IQPAEADMRAML
+918 
-930 KDAGLPIE
+930 
-938 FWDEAVEADAYLRNR
+938 WD
-953 TSTGPTID
+953 
-961 GKQVSPEE
+961 
-969 AFTGR
+969 
-974 TPSIDHIRV
+974 
-983 WGSRCYS
+983 
-990 YINPKTIPADQRH
+990 IN
-1003 DKLVDRGRIGVF
+1003 
-1015 MGYSETT
+1015 
-1022 NKQFKFYSPEL
+1022 
-1033 GYTSRSSRISVDEY
+1033 
-1047 TPGGKVEL
+1047 
-1055 RLRNIPAGPQGTQ
+1055 
-1068 NIMPDRKPRGRPRK
+1068 
-1082 DLTPTQPAHAQPA
+1082 
-1095 PAEPTPAEPTPA
+1095 
-1107 QPTEQ
+1107 
-1112 AATEQ
+1112 
-1117 VEPPTAEEMEPPPAE
+1117 
-1132 QMDTSPAEQVELNPE
+1132 
-1147 PIERRRGRPRKLT
+1147 
-1160 TAPPTTVSRDERVP
+1160 
-1174 DLATEESE
+1174 
-1182 EPVQSLPEAP
+1182 
-1192 RYFTRGS
+1192 
-1199 KRKRAGEDT
+1199 
-1208 AEDERFRKIIKA
+1208 
-1220 MLAQEPVFL
+1220 
-1229 GKESSGTGLSR
+1229 

>member
-7 RVNALEIATTSK
+7 CVNALEIATTSK

-28 GTASQPVLVDTRPF
+28 GTASQPVLVDTQPF

-81 PPEGSEHATV
+81 PPKGSEHATV
-91 AASGAASEAVDEGFV
+91 AASGAASEAVDKGF
-106 WVEDKYDGF
+106 
-115 NWSRYPKHC
+115 SRYPKHC

-170 GIHDVSQSPSAPARH
+170 GIHNVSQSPSAPARH
-185 LGEDKKGHGLKPPS
+185 LGEDKKVHGLKPP
-199 KRTTVAPRKETLL
+199 T
-212 ERALQKGCSQAVA
+212 
-225 NELTNFNIQE
+225 
-235 FRLAAVTWLVENNL
+235 
-249 PLSQFES
+249 
-256 SSFRNMIQLASVEAE
+256 SVEAE
-271 RALWASHNSVSRY
+271 RALWASYNSVSRY
-284 VIRLYNYLLPKV
+284 VIRLYNYLLLKV
-296 VASLSESMSKVH
+296 IASLSESMSKVYV
-308 ISFDGWTTK
+308 SFDGWTTK

-347 TGAHTGE
+347 TGAYTGE

-386 TTINTLALQMG
+386 TTINTLALQIG

-409 HTLNLIGQMLLWG
+409 YTLNLIGQMLLWG

-453 LLAVI
+453 LVAVI

-489 HKIKEPVKPV
+489 HKIKEPVKLV
-499 VTRWNSYVSCFER
+499 VTRYNSYVSCFKR
-512 AVELQLAVNG
+512 A
-522 YANYHI
+522 
-528 QKIETEDAYARSR
+528 KIETEDAYARSR

-586 KSGAFGAIAEVIPV
+586 KSGAFGAIAEVILV

-611 LQSYEDVIH
+611 LQSYED
-620 DEHTESPE
+620 SPE

-649 DLSPAYYAATILHP
+649 DLSPAYYAAIILHP

-702 RPKVRHNDIDDAI
+702 RSK
-715 NSFIE
+715 
-720 PAGLTENEEDEYE
+720 
-733 AWKRSEPIASEG
+733 KRSEPIASEG

-807 DRRWIRAG
+807 DRRWIRAR

-832 DAKYGVHNYTRK
+832 DAKYGVHK
-844 NWVVPL
+844 
-850 KQKGDAQKE
+850 
-859 LRAWKIF
+859 
-866 VEHQTDEKV
+866 
-875 KAAGTDN
+875 
-882 APELLQQVEEWRVTY
+882 
-897 GVELQPTTIAS
+897 
-908 SYQNGPAERN
+908 
-918 IQPAEADMRAML
+918 
-930 KDAGLPIE
+930 
-938 FWDEAVEADAYLRNR
+938 WD
-953 TSTGPTID
+953 
-961 GKQVSPEE
+961 
-969 AFTGR
+969 
-974 TPSIDHIRV
+974 
-983 WGSRCYS
+983 
-990 YINPKTIPADQRH
+990 
-1003 DKLVDRGRIGVF
+1003 
-1015 MGYSETT
+1015 
-1022 NKQFKFYSPEL
+1022 
-1033 GYTSRSSRISVDEY
+1033 IS
-1047 TPGGKVEL
+1047 
-1055 RLRNIPAGPQGTQ
+1055 
-1068 NIMPDRKPRGRPRK
+1068 
-1082 DLTPTQPAHAQPA
+1082 
-1095 PAEPTPAEPTPA
+1095 
-1107 QPTEQ
+1107 
-1112 AATEQ
+1112 
-1117 VEPPTAEEMEPPPAE
+1117 
-1132 QMDTSPAEQVELNPE
+1132 
-1147 PIERRRGRPRKLT
+1147 
-1160 TAPPTTVSRDERVP
+1160 
-1174 DLATEESE
+1174 
-1182 EPVQSLPEAP
+1182 
-1192 RYFTRGS
+1192 
-1199 KRKRAGEDT
+1199 
-1208 AEDERFRKIIKA
+1208 
-1220 MLAQEPVFL
+1220 
-1229 GKESSGTGLSR
+1229 

>member
-143 IALRSNVA
+143 IALRSN
-151 KVTWICHYCY
+151 
-161 KHKFTTVGR
+161 FTTVGR

-249 PLSQFES
+249 PLLQFES

-317 GGKRGYLGIVAHYVD
+317 
-332 SSGELRDLPIALPQL
+332 LRDLPIALPQL

-458 NYIKTPQQYAL
+458 NYIKTPQQ
-469 FEKYQKLA
+469 
-477 IRDQPVNAPTEQ
+477 DQPVNAPTEQ

-528 QKIETEDAYARSR
+528 QKIETEDA
-541 NNKLPAAP
+541 
-549 DWMRS
+549 
-554 DGINAHDWQ
+554 
-563 VIAEYIDVLR
+563 

-586 KSGAFGAIAEVIPV
+586 KSGALEQS
-600 FEYLLG
+600 L
-606 VYEDR
+606 
-611 LQSYEDVIH
+611 SYEDVIH

-663 RYKSYLDAAWADKPD
+663 RYKATLTQ
-678 WLESSN
+678 L
-684 RKFQHLWAE
+684 
-693 YKSLPKPRL
+693 
-702 RPKVRHNDIDDAI
+702 RHNDIDDAI

-832 DAKYGVHNYTRK
+832 DAKYGVHK
-844 NWVVPL
+844 
-850 KQKGDAQKE
+850 
-859 LRAWKIF
+859 
-866 VEHQTDEKV
+866 
-875 KAAGTDN
+875 
-882 APELLQQVEEWRVTY
+882 
-897 GVELQPTTIAS
+897 
-908 SYQNGPAERN
+908 
-918 IQPAEADMRAML
+918 
-930 KDAGLPIE
+930 
-938 FWDEAVEADAYLRNR
+938 WD
-953 TSTGPTID
+953 
-961 GKQVSPEE
+961 
-969 AFTGR
+969 
-974 TPSIDHIRV
+974 
-983 WGSRCYS
+983 
-990 YINPKTIPADQRH
+990 
-1003 DKLVDRGRIGVF
+1003 
-1015 MGYSETT
+1015 
-1022 NKQFKFYSPEL
+1022 
-1033 GYTSRSSRISVDEY
+1033 IS
-1047 TPGGKVEL
+1047 
-1055 RLRNIPAGPQGTQ
+1055 
-1068 NIMPDRKPRGRPRK
+1068 
-1082 DLTPTQPAHAQPA
+1082 
-1095 PAEPTPAEPTPA
+1095 
-1107 QPTEQ
+1107 
-1112 AATEQ
+1112 
-1117 VEPPTAEEMEPPPAE
+1117 
-1132 QMDTSPAEQVELNPE
+1132 
-1147 PIERRRGRPRKLT
+1147 
-1160 TAPPTTVSRDERVP
+1160 
-1174 DLATEESE
+1174 
-1182 EPVQSLPEAP
+1182 
-1192 RYFTRGS
+1192 
-1199 KRKRAGEDT
+1199 
-1208 AEDERFRKIIKA
+1208 
-1220 MLAQEPVFL
+1220 
-1229 GKESSGTGLSR
+1229 

>member
-143 IALRSNVA
+143 IALRSN
-151 KVTWICHYCY
+151 
-161 KHKFTTVGR
+161 FTTVGR

-317 GGKRGYLGIVAHYVD
+317 
-332 SSGELRDLPIALPQL
+332 LRDLPIALPQL

-458 NYIKTPQQYAL
+458 NYIKTPQQ
-469 FEKYQKLA
+469 
-477 IRDQPVNAPTEQ
+477 DQPVNAPTEQ

-528 QKIETEDAYARSR
+528 QKIETEDAPR
-541 NNKLPAAP
+541 
-549 DWMRS
+549 
-554 DGINAHDWQ
+554 Q
-563 VIAEYIDVLR
+563 
-573 PLKQATKRLEGRG
+573 KRC
-586 KSGAFGAIAEVIPV
+586 FGAIAEVIPV

-663 RYKSYLDAAWADKPD
+663 RYKATLTQQ
-678 WLESSN
+678 SSN

-832 DAKYGVHNYTRK
+832 DAKYGVHK
-844 NWVVPL
+844 
-850 KQKGDAQKE
+850 
-859 LRAWKIF
+859 
-866 VEHQTDEKV
+866 
-875 KAAGTDN
+875 
-882 APELLQQVEEWRVTY
+882 
-897 GVELQPTTIAS
+897 
-908 SYQNGPAERN
+908 
-918 IQPAEADMRAML
+918 
-930 KDAGLPIE
+930 
-938 FWDEAVEADAYLRNR
+938 WD
-953 TSTGPTID
+953 
-961 GKQVSPEE
+961 
-969 AFTGR
+969 
-974 TPSIDHIRV
+974 
-983 WGSRCYS
+983 
-990 YINPKTIPADQRH
+990 
-1003 DKLVDRGRIGVF
+1003 
-1015 MGYSETT
+1015 
-1022 NKQFKFYSPEL
+1022 
-1033 GYTSRSSRISVDEY
+1033 IS
-1047 TPGGKVEL
+1047 
-1055 RLRNIPAGPQGTQ
+1055 
-1068 NIMPDRKPRGRPRK
+1068 
-1082 DLTPTQPAHAQPA
+1082 
-1095 PAEPTPAEPTPA
+1095 
-1107 QPTEQ
+1107 
-1112 AATEQ
+1112 
-1117 VEPPTAEEMEPPPAE
+1117 
-1132 QMDTSPAEQVELNPE
+1132 
-1147 PIERRRGRPRKLT
+1147 
-1160 TAPPTTVSRDERVP
+1160 
-1174 DLATEESE
+1174 
-1182 EPVQSLPEAP
+1182 
-1192 RYFTRGS
+1192 
-1199 KRKRAGEDT
+1199 
-1208 AEDERFRKIIKA
+1208 
-1220 MLAQEPVFL
+1220 
-1229 GKESSGTGLSR
+1229 

>member
-7 RVNALEIATTSK
+7 CVNALEIATTSK

-28 GTASQPVLVDTRPF
+28 GTASQPVLVDTQPF

-81 PPEGSEHATV
+81 PPKGSEHATV
-91 AASGAASEAVDEGFV
+91 AASGAASEAVDKGF
-106 WVEDKYDGF
+106 
-115 NWSRYPKHC
+115 SRYPKHC

-170 GIHDVSQSPSAPARH
+170 GIHNVSQSPSAPARH
-185 LGEDKKGHGLKPPS
+185 LGEDKKVHGLKPP
-199 KRTTVAPRKETLL
+199 T
-212 ERALQKGCSQAVA
+212 
-225 NELTNFNIQE
+225 
-235 FRLAAVTWLVENNL
+235 
-249 PLSQFES
+249 
-256 SSFRNMIQLASVEAE
+256 SVEAE
-271 RALWASHNSVSRY
+271 RALWASYNSVSRY
-284 VIRLYNYLLPKV
+284 VIRLYNYLLLKV
-296 VASLSESMSKVH
+296 IASLSESMSKVYV
-308 ISFDGWTTK
+308 SFDGWTTK

-347 TGAHTGE
+347 TGAYTGE

-386 TTINTLALQMG
+386 TTINTLALQIG

-409 HTLNLIGQMLLWG
+409 YTLNLIGQMLLWG

-453 LLAVI
+453 LVAVI

-489 HKIKEPVKPV
+489 HKIKEPVKLV
-499 VTRWNSYVSCFER
+499 VTRYNSYVSCFKR
-512 AVELQLAVNG
+512 A
-522 YANYHI
+522 
-528 QKIETEDAYARSR
+528 KIENEDAYARSR

-586 KSGAFGAIAEVIPV
+586 KSGAFGAIAEVILV

-611 LQSYEDVIH
+611 LQSYEDVIY

-628 DHLAINLRAA
+628 DHLAINRDVNKQITDNIEARAQWHVPEN
-638 LVKAREYYNKL
+638 VKAREYYNKL
-649 DLSPAYYAATILHP
+649 DLSPAYYAAIILHP

-684 RKFQHLWAE
+684 RKFQHLWA
-693 YKSLPKPRL
+693 
-702 RPKVRHNDIDDAI
+702 D
-715 NSFIE
+715 
-720 PAGLTENEEDEYE
+720 
-733 AWKRSEPIASEG
+733 EPIASEG

-807 DRRWIRAG
+807 DRRWIRAR

-832 DAKYGVHNYTRK
+832 DAKYGVHK
-844 NWVVPL
+844 
-850 KQKGDAQKE
+850 
-859 LRAWKIF
+859 
-866 VEHQTDEKV
+866 
-875 KAAGTDN
+875 
-882 APELLQQVEEWRVTY
+882 
-897 GVELQPTTIAS
+897 
-908 SYQNGPAERN
+908 
-918 IQPAEADMRAML
+918 
-930 KDAGLPIE
+930 
-938 FWDEAVEADAYLRNR
+938 WD
-953 TSTGPTID
+953 
-961 GKQVSPEE
+961 
-969 AFTGR
+969 
-974 TPSIDHIRV
+974 
-983 WGSRCYS
+983 
-990 YINPKTIPADQRH
+990 
-1003 DKLVDRGRIGVF
+1003 
-1015 MGYSETT
+1015 
-1022 NKQFKFYSPEL
+1022 
-1033 GYTSRSSRISVDEY
+1033 IS
-1047 TPGGKVEL
+1047 
-1055 RLRNIPAGPQGTQ
+1055 
-1068 NIMPDRKPRGRPRK
+1068 
-1082 DLTPTQPAHAQPA
+1082 
-1095 PAEPTPAEPTPA
+1095 
-1107 QPTEQ
+1107 
-1112 AATEQ
+1112 
-1117 VEPPTAEEMEPPPAE
+1117 
-1132 QMDTSPAEQVELNPE
+1132 
-1147 PIERRRGRPRKLT
+1147 
-1160 TAPPTTVSRDERVP
+1160 
-1174 DLATEESE
+1174 
-1182 EPVQSLPEAP
+1182 
-1192 RYFTRGS
+1192 
-1199 KRKRAGEDT
+1199 
-1208 AEDERFRKIIKA
+1208 
-1220 MLAQEPVFL
+1220 
-1229 GKESSGTGLSR
+1229 

>member
-143 IALRSNVA
+143 IALRSN
-151 KVTWICHYCY
+151 
-161 KHKFTTVGR
+161 FTTVGR

-271 RALWASHNSVSRY
+271 RALWASYNSVSRY
-284 VIRLYNYLLPKV
+284 VIRLYNYLLLKV

-458 NYIKTPQQYAL
+458 NYIKTPQQ
-469 FEKYQKLA
+469 
-477 IRDQPVNAPTEQ
+477 DQPVNAPTEQ

-528 QKIETEDAYARSR
+528 QKIETEDA
-541 NNKLPAAP
+541 
-549 DWMRS
+549 
-554 DGINAHDWQ
+554 
-563 VIAEYIDVLR
+563 V
-573 PLKQATKRLEGRG
+573 T
-586 KSGAFGAIAEVIPV
+586 
-600 FEYLLG
+600 
-606 VYEDR
+606 
-611 LQSYEDVIH
+611 
-620 DEHTESPE
+620 E

-663 RYKSYLDAAWADKPD
+663 RYKATLTQ
-678 WLESSN
+678 L
-684 RKFQHLWAE
+684 
-693 YKSLPKPRL
+693 
-702 RPKVRHNDIDDAI
+702 RHNDIDDAI

-832 DAKYGVHNYTRK
+832 DAKYGVHK
-844 NWVVPL
+844 
-850 KQKGDAQKE
+850 
-859 LRAWKIF
+859 
-866 VEHQTDEKV
+866 
-875 KAAGTDN
+875 
-882 APELLQQVEEWRVTY
+882 
-897 GVELQPTTIAS
+897 
-908 SYQNGPAERN
+908 
-918 IQPAEADMRAML
+918 
-930 KDAGLPIE
+930 
-938 FWDEAVEADAYLRNR
+938 WD
-953 TSTGPTID
+953 
-961 GKQVSPEE
+961 
-969 AFTGR
+969 
-974 TPSIDHIRV
+974 
-983 WGSRCYS
+983 
-990 YINPKTIPADQRH
+990 
-1003 DKLVDRGRIGVF
+1003 
-1015 MGYSETT
+1015 
-1022 NKQFKFYSPEL
+1022 
-1033 GYTSRSSRISVDEY
+1033 IS
-1047 TPGGKVEL
+1047 
-1055 RLRNIPAGPQGTQ
+1055 
-1068 NIMPDRKPRGRPRK
+1068 
-1082 DLTPTQPAHAQPA
+1082 
-1095 PAEPTPAEPTPA
+1095 
-1107 QPTEQ
+1107 
-1112 AATEQ
+1112 
-1117 VEPPTAEEMEPPPAE
+1117 
-1132 QMDTSPAEQVELNPE
+1132 
-1147 PIERRRGRPRKLT
+1147 
-1160 TAPPTTVSRDERVP
+1160 
-1174 DLATEESE
+1174 
-1182 EPVQSLPEAP
+1182 
-1192 RYFTRGS
+1192 
-1199 KRKRAGEDT
+1199 
-1208 AEDERFRKIIKA
+1208 
-1220 MLAQEPVFL
+1220 
-1229 GKESSGTGLSR
+1229 